1 MNAGRIA
8 KRRESV
14 QSVTILANPRH
25 KNGKVLSSAAL
36 TINRKDGLMATKV
49 TVYGTATCPWCT
61 KAKQYLEGKGVQFEY
76 VDVGADRAR
85 AQDMMRK
92 SGQMGVPV
100 VEIGEKLIV
109 GFDREAI
116 DGALGL

>member
-1 MNAGRIA
+1 
-8 KRRESV
+8 
-14 QSVTILANPRH
+14 
-25 KNGKVLSSAAL
+25 
-36 TINRKDGLMATKV
+36 MATKV

-61 KAKQYLEGKGVQFEY
+61 KVKGYLDGKKVQFEY
-76 VDVGADRAR
+76 VDVGGDRAR
-85 AQDMMRK
+85 ADEMMRK

-100 VEIGEKLIV
+100 IEIDGKMIV